1 MKYFSYG
8 RHSLSFKFIA
18 LSISI
23 QFIMLTLLVLNSI
36 RLTQNYLI
44 DQTIFRI
51 NELKPLLNA
60 SLAAP
65 LIQEDIATLN
75 EIADQIVRDR
85 GIHYLAIRNS
95 TGKLVISKGHHN
107 TDSNNDRHQ
116 HKNTYEQSFTEIQ
129 KVSIQLNGY
138 IAGELSFKLDT
149 RFIEQA
155 VTSVRNQS
163 IFIAAIEI
171 ILTMLILTLLTFTLS
186 KNLISLANAVKGF
199 PHKKIKLNLSK
210 NTKDEVGALV
220 TVISEM
226 TEAIA
231 LRDLEL
237 YKYQY
242 ELEDTVKKRTLEL
255 EASNKELESF
265 SYSVSHDL
273 RAPLR
278 SISSFSTILLDDY
291 MHNLD
296 EQATDY
302 LNRVIN
308 NTKHMSEL
316 IDSLL
321 LLSQTIK
328 APLNLEPVDL
338 TQLVKDSYTLLQ
350 ESTTN
355 RSISLELADN
365 ITVNAD
371 PILIKTVIDNLIG
384 NAWKYTK
391 ENKHAKIQFESFI
404 EGKNTVYSIKDNGIG
419 FNMLYAEKIFIPFQ
433 RIHNKK
439 DSKYSGMGIGLAT
452 VFKIIQRHHGKIW
465 FQSKENEGASFFF
478 TLPQ

>member
-1 MKYFSYG
+1 
-8 RHSLSFKFIA
+8 
-18 LSISI
+18 
-23 QFIMLTLLVLNSI
+23 MLTLLVLNSI
-36 RLTQNYLI
+36 RLTQNYLT
-44 DQTIFRI
+44 DQTAFRI

-75 EIADQIVRDR
+75 DIVNQVVRNR
-85 GIHYLAIRNS
+85 GIHYIAIRNS
-95 TGKLVISKGHHN
+95 TGKLVISKGQ
-107 TDSNNDRHQ
+107 TDTDLKSTNHQ
-116 HKNTYEQSFTEIQ
+116 HSAQDAQHYSKIQ
-129 KVSIQLNGY
+129 KIPIQLNGY
-138 IAGELSFKLDT
+138 VAGELSFELDT
-149 RFIEQA
+149 SFIEQA
-155 VTSVRNQS
+155 VTNVRNQS
-163 IFIAAIEI
+163 ILIAAIEI
-171 ILTMLILTLLTFTLS
+171 ISTVLILTLLTFSLS
-186 KNLISLANAVKGF
+186 KNLISLANAVKAF
-199 PHKKIKLNLSK
+199 PRKKIKLNLSK

-226 TEAIA
+226 TEAITI
-231 LRDLEL
+231 RDIEL
-237 YKYQY
+237 SHHQN
-242 ELEDTVKKRTLEL
+242 ELEQTVKKRTLEL
-255 EASNKELESF
+255 EDSYKELESF

-278 SISSFSTILLDDY
+278 SISSFSAILLEDY
-291 MHNLD
+291 KQNLD
-296 EQATDY
+296 EQAADY

-308 NTKHMSEL
+308 NTKHMSDL

-328 APLNLEPVDL
+328 TPLNLEPVDL
-338 TQLVKDSYTLLQ
+338 TQLVKDSFTLLQ

-355 RSISLELADN
+355 RSIELELEEN

-384 NAWKYTK
+384 NAWKYSK
-391 ENKHAKIQFESFI
+391 ENKHAKIQFETFI
-404 EGKNTVYSIKDNGIG
+404 KDNNTVYSIKDNGVG
-419 FNMLYAEKIFIPFQ
+419 FNMLYAKKIFTPFQ
-433 RIHNKK
+433 RLHDKK

-478 TLPQ
+478 TLPS